1 MTILNGGN
9 IGIGTTGPS
18 RNLDVSGIIGVENAG
33 VEKVYLYASPTGA
46 DVVFTG
52 VGGNVRFDTRS
63 GGISYI
69 NTGNV
74 GIGTTSPG
82 AYKLN
87 VAGNTYISGDVK
99 LGSTNAFYLGDSA
112 TSFGRSASQALLY
125 GQEGVKLRYYDD
137 GVPGVRDG
145 LIVQSD
151 GDIEIMNGNVG
162 IGTTA
167 PTAKLDVSGG
177 DLALQTSQKIILDS
191 NDTGD
196 ASNSYIVHDAANN
209 RVCLYVDGI
218 EMVRINK

>member
-87 VAGNTYISGDVK
+87 VAGNT
-99 LGSTNAFYLGDSA
+99 
-112 TSFGRSASQALLY
+112 
-125 GQEGVKLRYYDD
+125 
-137 GVPGVRDG
+137 
-145 LIVQSD
+145 
-151 GDIEIMNGNVG
+151 
-162 IGTTA
+162 
-167 PTAKLDVSGG
+167 
-177 DLALQTSQKIILDS
+177 
-191 NDTGD
+191 
-196 ASNSYIVHDAANN
+196 
-209 RVCLYVDGI
+209 
-218 EMVRINK
+218 